1 MADSPIYVIY
11 HDPCMDGFSA
21 AWVAR
26 KRHLTRSRRSS
37 RRCSAPSGLFRQSA
51 GMAHGEYPKINGE
64 RLREIRMSRGLTLRR
79 LEQASGVRHERP
91 SEPELGG
98 GGAEGDTDRK
108 AC

>member
-1 MADSPIYVIY
+1 MVESE
-11 HDPCMDGFSA
+11 FSG
-21 AWVAR
+21 V
-26 KRHLTRSRRSS
+26 
-37 RRCSAPSGLFRQSA
+37 
-51 GMAHGEYPKINGE
+51 NGE